1 MRSSIVLLTTGGT
14 IAALPAQGVGYKA
27 GLLPP
32 GRLLDSVPNITELAG
47 VSVEAHA
54 DVGSQD
60 VDQALWGSLAQR
72 VRALCANDTVDGIVI
87 THGTD
92 TLEETAYFLHL
103 VTRTEKPVVLT
114 GAMRPAH
121 AVGADGPAN
130 LQAAVAAA
138 CCPDARD
145 LGVVVVMD
153 DLVHDAVA
161 VQKDHTT
168 SLAAFSSRD
177 QAPLGR
183 ISEGRLAVYP
193 GRRQGNPAGRALF
206 AHSALESWP
215 VVHILYAYAGV
226 DPAYVDAMLAT
237 KPDGVVVAG
246 VGNGNASQAVWRR
259 LAEAAAQGVAVVRA
273 TRTMRGCVEPGV
285 EVPDEEFGFLAAGGL
300 SPQKARIL
308 LMCALREDRNPQ
320 TLKALFLGI

>member
-1 MRSSIVLLTTGGT
+1 MHPRIVLLTTGGT

-27 GLLPP
+27 GLLSPE
-32 GRLLDSVPNITELAG
+32 RLLDSVPDITELAR

-60 VDQALWGSLAQR
+60 VDHALWSSLAQR
-72 VRALCANDTVDGIVI
+72 VRVLCANDDVDGIVI

-103 VTRTEKPVVLT
+103 VTRADKPVVLT

-138 CCPDARD
+138 CSPAASG
-145 LGVVVVMD
+145 LGVLVVMD

-161 VQKDHTT
+161 VQKDHATG
-168 SLAAFSSRD
+168 LAAFSSRD
-177 QAPLGR
+177 QGPVGR
-183 ISEGRLAVYP
+183 ISEGRLQVYS
-193 GRRQGNPAGRALF
+193 GCIQGNPAGRALF
-206 AHSALESWP
+206 ARSALESWP
-215 VVHILYAYAGV
+215 VVHILYIYAGV
-226 DPAYVDAMLAT
+226 DPGYVDAMLAT
-237 KPDGVVVAG
+237 NPDGVVVAG
-246 VGNGNASQAVWRR
+246 VGNGNAPQAVWRR

-273 TRTMRGCVEPGV
+273 TRTMRGHVEPGV
-285 EVPDEEFGFLAAGGL
+285 EVPDDELGFVAAGGL

-308 LMCALREDRNPQ
+308 LMCALREDRNLQ
-320 TLKALFLGI
+320 THKALFLGI